1 MIWYKS
7 SIQERSSPLGAKM
20 GRGLPVCQQIR
31 EKIIEMFKNNVPQ
44 RKIGRDLDISPSTVH
59 NIIKRFKESG
69 GISVRKGQGRKPKL
83 NNRDL
88 RSLRRHCIKNRP
100 SSISDITTWAQ
111 DYFGKPLSSTTICSY
126 IHKCQLKLYC
136 AKRKP
141 YVNSVQKHRR
151 LLWARRHLGWTITQ
165 WKRVLWSDESVFQ
178 VFFGRNG
185 CRVLRT
191 KEEKDHPDCYQ
202 QQVQKPGSVMVWGC
216 VSALG
221 KGNLHFCDGTINAE
235 KYIEIL
241 EHNMLPSRRHLFQGR
256 PCIFQQDNAK
266 PHSAHITKSWLRRKR
281 VRVLDWPACSPD
293 LSPIENVWRILKR
306 KMRQR
311 RPRTVAHLKTCLQE
325 EWDKITPETLHHL
338 VSSVPKRLFKCCEKE
353 WQHYKVVNALLSQ
366 LFLECVA
373 GLNDRKGCIFTNDM
387 KLTRQNMKYFVHI
400 VCNKIQ
406 VKVNLEITT
415 FFFYLLFPYCP
426 SFFWFGV
433 VCKHQNA
440 SIILILLHLE

>member
-1 MIWYKS
+1 
-7 SIQERSSPLGAKM
+7 M
-20 GRGLPVCQQIR
+20 GRGSPVCQQIR

-88 RSLRRHCIKNRP
+88 RSLRRHCIKNRH

-111 DYFGKPLSSTTICSY
+111 DYFGKPLSSTTIRSY

-136 AKRKP
+136 SKRKP

-151 LLWARRHLGWTITQ
+151 LLWAWRHLGWTITQ

-185 CRVLRT
+185 RRVLRT

-235 KYIEIL
+235 KYIEIWSTICCL
-241 EHNMLPSRRHLFQGR
+241 QEDIFSRDVHAYFNKTMQNHILHTLQSPGCGGRGYGYLTGLPAV
-256 PCIFQQDNAK
+256 P
-266 PHSAHITKSWLRRKR
+266 
-281 VRVLDWPACSPD
+281 
-293 LSPIENVWRILKR
+293 
-306 KMRQR
+306 
-311 RPRTVAHLKTCLQE
+311 TCLQ
-325 EWDKITPETLHHL
+325 
-338 VSSVPKRLFKCCEKE
+338 
-353 WQHYKVVNALLSQ
+353 
-366 LFLECVA
+366 
-373 GLNDRKGCIFTNDM
+373 
-387 KLTRQNMKYFVHI
+387 
-400 VCNKIQ
+400 
-406 VKVNLEITT
+406 
-415 FFFYLLFPYCP
+415 
-426 SFFWFGV
+426 
-433 VCKHQNA
+433 
-440 SIILILLHLE
+440 

>member
-1 MIWYKS
+1 
-7 SIQERSSPLGAKM
+7 M
-20 GRGLPVCQQIR
+20 GRGSPVCQQIR

-88 RSLRRHCIKNRP
+88 RSLRRHCIKNRH

-111 DYFGKPLSSTTICSY
+111 DYFGKPLSSTTIRSY

-141 YVNSVQKHRR
+141 YVNSVQKRHR

-178 VFFGRNG
+178 VFF
-185 CRVLRT
+185 
-191 KEEKDHPDCYQ
+191 E
-202 QQVQKPGSVMVWGC
+202 
-216 VSALG
+216 
-221 KGNLHFCDGTINAE
+221 
-235 KYIEIL
+235 
-241 EHNMLPSRRHLFQGR
+241 
-256 PCIFQQDNAK
+256 
-266 PHSAHITKSWLRRKR
+266 R

-338 VSSVPKRLFKCCEKE
+338 VSSVPKRLLS
-353 WQHYKVVNALLSQ
+353 VVKRN
-366 LFLECVA
+366 
-373 GLNDRKGCIFTNDM
+373 GN
-387 KLTRQNMKYFVHI
+387 
-400 VCNKIQ
+400 
-406 VKVNLEITT
+406 ITK
-415 FFFYLLFPYCP
+415 
-426 SFFWFGV
+426 W
-433 VCKHQNA
+433 
-440 SIILILLHLE
+440 

>member
-1 MIWYKS
+1 M
-7 SIQERSSPLGAKM
+7 
-20 GRGLPVCQQIR
+20 C
-31 EKIIEMFKNNVPQ
+31 
-44 RKIGRDLDISPSTVH
+44 
-59 NIIKRFKESG
+59 
-69 GISVRKGQGRKPKL
+69 KGQGHKPKL

-88 RSLRRHCIKNRP
+88 RSLRRHCIKNCH

-111 DYFGKPLSSTTICSY
+111 DYFGKPLSSTTIRSY

-141 YVNSVQKHRR
+141 YVNRVQKRRR

-185 CRVLRT
+185 RRVLRT

-241 EHNMLPSRRHLFQGR
+241 EQHMLPSRRHPFQGS

-266 PHSAHITKSWLRRKR
+266 PHSAHISKAWLRKKG
-281 VRVLDWPACSPD
+281 VPVLDWPACSSD
-293 LSPIENVWRILKR
+293 LSPIENVWRILKC
-306 KMRQR
+306 KM
-311 RPRTVAHLKTCLQE
+311 
-325 EWDKITPETLHHL
+325 
-338 VSSVPKRLFKCCEKE
+338 
-353 WQHYKVVNALLSQ
+353 
-366 LFLECVA
+366 
-373 GLNDRKGCIFTNDM
+373 
-387 KLTRQNMKYFVHI
+387 
-400 VCNKIQ
+400 
-406 VKVNLEITT
+406 
-415 FFFYLLFPYCP
+415 
-426 SFFWFGV
+426 
-433 VCKHQNA
+433 
-440 SIILILLHLE
+440 

>member
-1 MIWYKS
+1 M
-7 SIQERSSPLGAKM
+7 
-20 GRGLPVCQQIR
+20 
-31 EKIIEMFKNNVPQ
+31 
-44 RKIGRDLDISPSTVH
+44 
-59 NIIKRFKESG
+59 
-69 GISVRKGQGRKPKL
+69 
-83 NNRDL
+83 
-88 RSLRRHCIKNRP
+88 
-100 SSISDITTWAQ
+100 
-111 DYFGKPLSSTTICSY
+111 
-126 IHKCQLKLYC
+126 
-136 AKRKP
+136 
-141 YVNSVQKHRR
+141 
-151 LLWARRHLGWTITQ
+151 
-165 WKRVLWSDESVFQ
+165 
-178 VFFGRNG
+178 
-185 CRVLRT
+185 LRT

-338 VSSVPKRLFKCCEKE
+338 VS
-353 WQHYKVVNALLSQ
+353 LSQ
-366 LFLECVA
+366 VKSSHLYLYSAFNNTDCVKALNSIKLE
-373 GLNDRKGCIFTNDM
+373 DRVSVMYN
-387 KLTRQNMKYFVHI
+387 
-400 VCNKIQ
+400 NKI
-406 VKVNLEITT
+406 
-415 FFFYLLFPYCP
+415 
-426 SFFWFGV
+426 
-433 VCKHQNA
+433 KH
-440 SIILILLHLE
+440 SIFS